1 VEHLSGHMTSF
12 RQINDGLDN
21 IFCIRKHSNSL
32 AKRERKGL
40 NARIEELDLKSPA
53 FHLIVL
59 PDELIQT
66 IRSNLALAVRSKKIL
81 AMIRFGEISEFE
93 SDETKTGAR
102 RDTKGG

>member
-1 VEHLSGHMTSF
+1 MHTCIHVEHLSGHMTSF

-53 FHLIVL
+53 FHLIFL
-59 PDELIQT
+59 PDEPIQT
-66 IRSNLALAVRSKKIL
+66 IERKFCV
-81 AMIRFGEISEFE
+81 FG
-93 SDETKTGAR
+93 A
-102 RDTKGG
+102 